1 MQKPFHES
9 VVDAINGAD
18 PLDLRIIGSIIV
30 ATKVPEGHDEIIAAW
45 RAKLSGHVHDSERVV
60 ASLLAQKLE
69 PVG

>member
-9 VVDAINGAD
+9 VVDAINDAD

-45 RAKLSGHVHDSERVV
+45 GAKTGHIHDSERVV
-60 ASLLAQKLE
+60 ASLRAQKLE
-69 PVG
+69 LVD